1 MQRQNEFWCYNTEW
15 KCKVIYMRKVFL
27 LAVMVL
33 FSTVLHA
40 QPRGEEQMTAIA
52 AGQLQQAGRGIKV
65 VKQSSAYSGYTGR
78 DGGFVVVSRDE
89 SCPKVLG
96 YSSSAVDMQNLP
108 DGLQWWLEAVEALS
122 EMRTDADAAP
132 STAGLQEEVPNFM
145 TSTWGQSIPY
155 NMVCPVDNIGK
166 RSLTGCIATALG
178 QALYYYKYPSKP
190 VGTNAF
196 YVYNAGPYRDD
207 FADEYNWAEMR
218 DSYTPNVANEN
229 ALRVAELLR
238 DCGYASAMNY
248 SSGGSE
254 AYCHKQALALTY
266 NFSYPTANIRYAS
279 RKYYSNEEWMH
290 IIYRELK
297 ARRPVLYTGL
307 EAQEYDADGNKYFRE
322 GHSFIFSG
330 MDADGRLYVNWGWYG
345 MADGFFD
352 FSDLAPAGIQNHA
365 GTYHFN
371 YDQEMIY
378 GVTPES
384 SPSPMAPK
392 YSDFGTQ
399 KPSYSI
405 ELLNDMLLLDFGF
418 INFYYLSFSGSVD
431 LIYERAD
438 GLVFNSKL
446 FDTVERGIAP
456 IKPLNGI
463 AMTTPERIPNLQA
476 GTYKVY
482 VASKATDD
490 TQYQPLRCEGGPI
503 YFELTKSASGS
514 ITISEAKPMDYRDYT
529 SGISMPTM
537 VSVSQP
543 QSIYTLSGQQVSS
556 AGRGISI
563 VRQGGKVK
571 KILNK

>member
-1 MQRQNEFWCYNTEW
+1 
-15 KCKVIYMRKVFL
+15 MRKVFL

-52 AGQLQQAGRGIKV
+52 AGQLQQAGSGIKV
-65 VKQSSAYSGYTGR
+65 VKQSSAYSVFTGR
-78 DGGFVVVSRDE
+78 DDGFVVVSRDE

-108 DGLQWWLEAVEALS
+108 DGLKWWLEAVEALS

-132 STAGLQEEVPNFM
+132 STAGQMEEVPNFM
-145 TSTWGQSIPY
+145 TSTWGQSVPY
-155 NMVCPVDNIGK
+155 NMVCPVDNVGK

-190 VGTNAF
+190 VGTNSF

-218 DSYTPNVANEN
+218 DSYTPNVGNPN
-229 ALRVAELLR
+229 ALPVAELLR
-238 DCGYASAMNY
+238 DCGYASGMNY
-248 SSGGSE
+248 SSAGSE
-254 AYCHKQALALTY
+254 AYCHKQALALTS

-330 MDADGRLYVNWGWYG
+330 MDADGRLYVNWGWNG

-392 YSDFGTQ
+392 YSDFGTLSPLYTIEMAGNSSLYIDVGFVNRYYLPFIGTINLVFDRNDG
-399 KPSYSI
+399 KRFVTVLFDNSSI
-405 ELLNDMLLLDFGF
+405 EPIIPAKGF
-418 INFYYLSFSGSVD
+418 TLTSPSF
-431 LIYERAD
+431 R
-438 GLVFNSKL
+438 
-446 FDTVERGIAP
+446 
-456 IKPLNGI
+456 LNG
-463 AMTTPERIPNLQA
+463 LQE

-482 VASKATDD
+482 IASKATND
-490 TQYQPLRCEGGPI
+490 TQFQPLRCEGGPI
-503 YFELTKSASGS
+503 YYELINSSGN
-514 ITISEAKPMDYRDYT
+514 ITLSGAKPMDYHDYT
-529 SGISMPTM
+529 SGISTPVM
-537 VSVSQP
+537 SSDGQL
-543 QSIYTLSGQQVSS
+543 QRIYTLGGQQ
-556 AGRGISI
+556 APSI
-563 VRQGGKVK
+563 RRSNIYIMNGK
-571 KILNK
+571 KIVVK